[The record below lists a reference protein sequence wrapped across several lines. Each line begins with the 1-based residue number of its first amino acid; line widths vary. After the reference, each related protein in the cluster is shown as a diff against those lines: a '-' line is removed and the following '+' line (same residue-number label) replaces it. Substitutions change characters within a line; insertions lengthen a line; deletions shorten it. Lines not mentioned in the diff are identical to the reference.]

1 MIIRSIK
8 TGKLYD
14 TGYLKQQNEYWI
26 LNGSEWIRRPK
37 PVEFRYLPYDRK
49 RECTAEKDDDIK

>member
-1 MIIRSIK
+1 MIIRNIK

-26 LNGSEWIRRPK
+26 LNGSK
-37 PVEFRYLPYDRK
+37 
-49 RECTAEKDDDIK
+49 